1 MLLECFSLAEWRR
14 AREVMREHPQALTRL
29 TRKCRKLATALRLD
43 FVRALAEFE
52 EAVNVLMDERSAGD
66 DNRDAW
72 AYVLTQEYQTTLESE
87 LTALPYMVRF
97 YLSVAD
103 GTCDIERGLGT
114 LTGLLAVHNGPLLA
128 DGMTMW
134 TLLEVMLDGPQRE
147 EELFQR
153 PDLSDDVGREL
164 AAAAPGNLRVTN
176 DMLLFTDISRS
187 CAQLWVQFHG
197 RRFGVYRKRSDA
209 GATKTPKGGS
219 EAAVARRTRQGRTS
233 LVTQA
238 AGDGPCEE
246 TLLEGVS
253 RRSLVQKRTLN
264 MNECWN
270 TKLDKFH
277 QHTRKKNVQKR
288 AVEQARA
295 TGGNPYPTG
304 HTRTGGLRQ
313 QPRACPRLQRRRR
326 IVHWPPVDIF
336 PNAGPYEVL
345 PTSQVSD
352 VARAHVVITPDHRL
366 LQEPDPDSIRV
377 ALLVVGLGK
386 GVLVSRAWTPAA
398 GLSAAVQHVPAA
410 LTSRATIGT
419 TEDFRRKH
427 PKLMNALRA
436 CASAQGSRW
445 RVSDDNPTVTL
456 ASIKDAAVFVQS
468 MRRVASRGMGGS
480 YVA

>member
-66 DNRDAW
+66 DKRDAW
-72 AYVLTQEYQTTLESE
+72 AYVLTQEYQTTLQSE

-176 DMLLFTDISRS
+176 SMLLITDISRS

-209 GATKTPKGGS
+209 GKNENT
-219 EAAVARRTRQGRTS
+219 QGRQQGCCGAPN
-233 LVTQA
+233 QA
-238 AGDGPCEE
+238 G
-246 TLLEGVS
+246 T
-253 RRSLVQKRTLN
+253 
-264 MNECWN
+264 
-270 TKLDKFH
+270 
-277 QHTRKKNVQKR
+277 
-288 AVEQARA
+288 
-295 TGGNPYPTG
+295 Y
-304 HTRTGGLRQ
+304 
-313 QPRACPRLQRRRR
+313 QPRHSSGRR
-326 IVHWPPVDIF
+326 WS
-336 PNAGPYEVL
+336 L
-345 PTSQVSD
+345 
-352 VARAHVVITPDHRL
+352 
-366 LQEPDPDSIRV
+366 
-377 ALLVVGLGK
+377 
-386 GVLVSRAWTPAA
+386 
-398 GLSAAVQHVPAA
+398 
-410 LTSRATIGT
+410 
-419 TEDFRRKH
+419 
-427 PKLMNALRA
+427 
-436 CASAQGSRW
+436 
-445 RVSDDNPTVTL
+445 
-456 ASIKDAAVFVQS
+456 
-468 MRRVASRGMGGS
+468 
-480 YVA
+480 